1 MGQQQ
6 ITADMANVARISI
19 LNTQRALSSCMI
31 TSQLKSC
38 IQSRTLTALSASN
51 IYKNTSLFEKREYS
65 ILSAVTPTQLL
76 IPSTLVPQKRNYGDE
91 YPQNFAMVRDRVM
104 LVLKLYDKI
113 NPEKLTHESHFM
125 NDLGLDSL
133 DHVEIIMAIEDEFGF
148 EIPDDFAEKLL
159 TPAKIIQYVADHE
172 DIYE

>member
-1 MGQQQ
+1 
-6 ITADMANVARISI
+6 MANVARICI
-19 LNTQRALSSCMI
+19 FNTHRALSSGL
-31 TSQLKSC
+31 TS
-38 IQSRTLTALSASN
+38 SRVSSFMKTKTITALSAVNNLKDASQ
-51 IYKNTSLFEKREYS
+51 TAKREYS
-65 ILSAVTPTQLL
+65 ISSAVTPSHLL
-76 IPSTLVPQKRNYGDE
+76 IQSTFVSQKRHYSE
-91 YPQNFAMVRDRVM
+91 AYPLTFKMITDRTL

-113 NPEKLTHESHFM
+113 DPEKLTLESHFI

-172 DIYE
+172 DCYE

>member
-1 MGQQQ
+1 
-6 ITADMANVARISI
+6 MANLARFGI
-19 LNTQRALSSCMI
+19 LNAYRAISSGTTPCRLMLC
-31 TSQLKSC
+31 SQARS
-38 IQSRTLTALSASN
+38 ISGWTVFTN
-51 IYKNTSLFEKREYS
+51 GKNGDML
-65 ILSAVTPTQLL
+65 
-76 IPSTLVPQKRNYGDE
+76 STLSDSRYGTVNTFQVVPQPKFIQKVRQYSAE
-91 YPQNFAMVRDRVM
+91 YPVDIAMIKDRVL

-113 NPEKLTHESHFM
+113 NPEKMTVESHFI

-172 DIYE
+172 DVYE